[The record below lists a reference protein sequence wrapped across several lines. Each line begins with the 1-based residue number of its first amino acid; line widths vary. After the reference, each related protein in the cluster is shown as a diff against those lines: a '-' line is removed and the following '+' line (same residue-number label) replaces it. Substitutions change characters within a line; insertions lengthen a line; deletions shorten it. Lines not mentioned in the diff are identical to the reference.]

1 MITGLFGVVMQVDS
15 DGTAHLR
22 CGPVT
27 LEASMPLSQARE
39 LAVGSEAEI
48 YTYLHFSVTAS
59 QLKLFGFTSAGAR
72 DLFTL
77 LITASGIGPRV
88 ALALLELGVP
98 GLATAVRDADENAL
112 TSVPGVGPK
121 LAKKLILELKDKVA
135 KEFAWAAAGDAAVYT
150 SREPQAVSDALDAIV
165 ALGYPRL
172 KAEQA
177 LAALW
182 RDRGAALGEADA
194 ADLVRGILQRLASG

>member
-1 MITGLFGVVMQVDS
+1 MITGLFGIVVQVDS

-27 LEASMPLSQARE
+27 LEASMPLSQSRE
-39 LAVGSEAEI
+39 LALGIEAEI
-48 YTYLHFSVTAS
+48 YTHVYFSSTAS
-59 QLKLFGFTSAGAR
+59 QLKLFGFTSAAAR

-98 GLATAVRDADENAL
+98 GLASAVRDGDEKAL

-121 LAKKLILELKDKVA
+121 LAKKLILELKDKVT
-135 KEFAWAAAGDAAVYT
+135 KEFAWAAEGEGAVYT
-150 SREPQAVSDALDAIV
+150 SREPQAISDALDAVV

-177 LAALW
+177 LAVLW
-182 RDRGAALGEADA
+182 RERGASLADADA
-194 ADLVRGILQRLASG
+194 ADLVRGILQRLASS